1 MENPPTHE
9 DFSLLIGKHFSFAGH
24 HVTLLLRSVDLHPQS
39 AAPGTTRVPFTLV
52 FEGPAGDILPADFHR
67 ATVQD
72 GPAFELYIS
81 PIHTPA
87 ADHQDY
93 QAVFN

>member
-1 MENPPTHE
+1 MADQPTHE
-9 DFSLLIGKHFSFAGH
+9 TFSPYIGRRFSFNGH
-24 HVTLLLRSVDLHPQS
+24 HVTLVLRSVDPQPKF
-39 AAPGTTRVPFTLV
+39 AAPGATRAPFTLV

-72 GPAFELYIS
+72 GPAFELYVS
-81 PIHTPA
+81 PIHTSA
-87 ADHQDY
+87 GDHQDY

>member
-1 MENPPTHE
+1 MESQPTHE
-9 DFSLLIGKHFSFAGH
+9 DFSPHVGKRFTFAGH
-24 HVTLLLRSVDLHPQS
+24 HLTLLLRSVDPQPRF
-39 AAPGTTRVPFTLV
+39 AAPGATRVPFTLV
-52 FEGPAGDILPADFHR
+52 FEGPVGDILPADFHR
-67 ATVQD
+67 AAVQD

-87 ADHQDY
+87 GDHQDY